1 MYAGD
6 IIEHSQLPI
15 ASLPNDQERDN
26 QQLHDHQP
34 SNTGHIEF
42 ESLTNISTSHTLLN
56 NMQPIIP
63 IDSDQKT
70 NEQFGVIQQQDNLHE
85 KYFENNDTLLAL
97 TRIEMSQT
105 DLENIQREII
115 TSGELNDC
123 YLIITFKIV
132 HIGTMGEN
140 KTFNFEVD
148 HDAALLFY
156 HSPLSS
162 DQKQEININL
172 TGKTAEFVNDSQY
185 EKTKAQRILAKTI
198 PSSNIRQQ
206 IEGETIVTSSSSSNL
221 IISDADTISVS
232 TMILLK
238 IL

>member
-1 MYAGD
+1 MYTGD
-6 IIEHSQLPI
+6 FIEHSQLPKRE
-15 ASLPNDQERDN
+15 NDQERDN

-34 SNTGHIEF
+34 SNTDDKLEF
-42 ESLTNISTSHTLLN
+42 ESLTSDTLLN

-70 NEQFGVIQQQDNLHE
+70 NERFDVIQQPDNLHE
-85 KYFENNDTLLAL
+85 KYFKNNDTLFAL

-105 DLENIQREII
+105 DLETIEREII

-148 HDAALLFY
+148 HDAAVLFY
-156 HSPLSS
+156 HPPLSS
-162 DQKQEININL
+162 DQNISL
-172 TGKTAEFVNDSQY
+172 TGKTAEFVNDPQY
-185 EKTKAQRILAKTI
+185 EKTKAQRVLAKTI
-198 PSSNIRQQ
+198 PSSTIRQQ
-206 IEGETIVTSSSSSNL
+206 IEGETIGTSSSSSNL
-221 IISDADTISVS
+221 ILSDAETISVS
-232 TMILLK
+232 TMMLLK
-238 IL
+238 ILF